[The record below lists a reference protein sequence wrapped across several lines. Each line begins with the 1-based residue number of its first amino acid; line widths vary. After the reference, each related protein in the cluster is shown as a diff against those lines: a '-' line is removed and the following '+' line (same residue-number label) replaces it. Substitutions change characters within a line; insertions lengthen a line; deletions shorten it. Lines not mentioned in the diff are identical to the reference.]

1 MSAADPRTPVLSS
14 PLRRKLVHGGLIA
27 VAVLYVGA
35 LVLAPLIGIAWAAI
49 NAGWDAWKATLT
61 DPDAIHAYY
70 LTAGITVVTVVVTG
84 IFGVIVAMV
93 LARDH
98 FWGKSIVSAV
108 VNLPFAVSPIIVGLM
123 AVLLFG
129 RGGWFEPWFSAHGI
143 QVLFAVPSM
152 VIVTIF
158 ICIPFVIREVAPVL
172 QELGMAEEE
181 ASKTLGALGLDD
193 VPADHAAE
201 HPLGVALRD
210 RALRRSVDRR
220 SGSGAGGE
228 RVDHRQ
234 DRDRPPLHPPRV
246 RPEP

>member
-1 MSAADPRTPVLSS
+1 MSAADLRTPVLSS

-98 FWGKSIVSAV
+98 FSGQEHRERGREPAV
-108 VNLPFAVSPIIVGLM
+108 
-123 AVLLFG
+123 
-129 RGGWFEPWFSAHGI
+129 RG
-143 QVLFAVPSM
+143 V
-152 VIVTIF
+152 
-158 ICIPFVIREVAPVL
+158 
-172 QELGMAEEE
+172 
-181 ASKTLGALGLDD
+181 
-193 VPADHAAE
+193 ADHRRPDGGPA
-201 HPLGVALRD
+201 V
-210 RALRRSVDRR
+210 RAR
-220 SGSGAGGE
+220 GAGSSHGS
-228 RVDHRQ
+228 RRTAS
-234 DRDRPPLHPPRV
+234 RSCSPSPRW
-246 RPEP
+246 